1 MSNQEVNSNNPVAK
15 ALQEV
20 LRAKYSLFLQKH
32 NYHWNV
38 EGPRFHSLHVMF
50 EEQYNEL
57 FKAIDVVAEHI
68 RAIGEYAL
76 PFEDE
81 SILKFMSDLKNP
93 LTSDDNAIDRS
104 YLMVENLITL
114 NQKVIDTCQNA
125 KKAAV
130 NAEDDET
137 EDLMIERITQHKEVI
152 WMLSSINKR

>member
-1 MSNQEVNSNNPVAK
+1 MSEEINSNNPVVE

-50 EEQYNEL
+50 EEQYTEL

-68 RAIGEYAL
+68 RALDAYAL

-81 SILKFMSDLKNP
+81 KILKYMSDLKNP
-93 LTSDDNAIDRS
+93 LSEKDDADARAH
-104 YLMVENLITL
+104 LMVNNLIKL
-114 NQKVIDTCQNA
+114 NQQVIDCAQSA
-125 KKAAV
+125 KEAAV
-130 NAEDDET
+130 KAEDDET
-137 EDLMIERITQHKEVI
+137 EDLMIERITHHKEVI
-152 WMLSSINKR
+152 WMLKSINK